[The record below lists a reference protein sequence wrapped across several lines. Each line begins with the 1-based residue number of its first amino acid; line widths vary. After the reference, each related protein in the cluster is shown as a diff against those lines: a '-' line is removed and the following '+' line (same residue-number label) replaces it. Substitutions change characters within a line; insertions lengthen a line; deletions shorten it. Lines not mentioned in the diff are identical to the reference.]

1 MASSSNSV
9 EHDSVANGKQRR
21 RAKIQLAGIYGAMFL
36 AGWND
41 GSSGP
46 MIPRIQKVYDIGFV
60 LVSMTFVCA
69 CVGFI
74 GGALVNMHWADRFGF
89 GKMVVLA
96 IACQAVAFAIQAS
109 APPYPLF
116 AIAFA
121 INGIGNAIQNAQG
134 NAYVASLKK
143 DSEMYMGMLHASYG
157 AGAFTAPLV
166 ATQFS
171 QMPRWSFHYLVSMG
185 IAVANLASLVLVFRF
200 RSLEDCLARVGESA
214 GEKSTSDHSNFRQI
228 LSLKSVHLLSIFA
241 LIYVGVEVTI
251 GGWIIT
257 YIIDVRHGGPSA
269 GYISS
274 GFFGGLMM
282 GRLTLL
288 WVNKV
293 VGENRVLYLYAFLAI
308 GLELIV
314 WFVPSLIGGAVAVSL
329 VGMFLGPIYPIIM
342 NRAARAVPRWLLS
355 PSIGWIAG
363 FGQTGSAAL
372 PFLTGAVASKAGIR
386 SLQPLL
392 ISMMAMF
399 PVIWAMVPISRRID

>member
-1 MASSSNSV
+1 
-9 EHDSVANGKQRR
+9 
-21 RAKIQLAGIYGAMFL
+21 
-36 AGWND
+36 
-41 GSSGP
+41 
-46 MIPRIQKVYDIGFV
+46 
-60 LVSMTFVCA
+60 
-69 CVGFI
+69 
-74 GGALVNMHWADRFGF
+74 
-89 GKMVVLA
+89 
-96 IACQAVAFAIQAS
+96 FAIQAS

-121 INGIGNAIQNAQG
+121 VNGIGSAIINAQG

-157 AGAFTAPLV
+157 AGAFSAPLV

-200 RSLEDCLARVGESA
+200 RSLDECLGLVGESA
-214 GEKSTSDHSNFRQI
+214 GEKSTSDRSTFRQI

-274 GFFGGLMM
+274 GFFGGLMI
-282 GRLTLL
+282 GRLALL
-288 WVNKV
+288 WVSKV
-293 VGENRVLYLYAFLAI
+293 IGENRVLYLYAFLAI
-308 GLELIV
+308 GYAFLFLAQNSTNCKLVRLELIV
-314 WFVPSLIGGAVAVSL
+314 WFLPSLIGGAVAVSL
-329 VGMFLGPIYPIIM
+329 VGVFLGPIYPIVM

-363 FGQTGSAAL
+363 FGQTGSA
-372 PFLTGAVASKAGIR
+372 
-386 SLQPLL
+386 
-392 ISMMAMF
+392 
-399 PVIWAMVPISRRID
+399 

>member
-1 MASSSNSV
+1 
-9 EHDSVANGKQRR
+9 
-21 RAKIQLAGIYGAMFL
+21 
-36 AGWND
+36 
-41 GSSGP
+41 
-46 MIPRIQKVYDIGFV
+46 
-60 LVSMTFVCA
+60 
-69 CVGFI
+69 
-74 GGALVNMHWADRFGF
+74 
-89 GKMVVLA
+89 
-96 IACQAVAFAIQAS
+96 FAIQAS

-121 INGIGNAIQNAQG
+121 VNGIGSAIINAQG

-157 AGAFTAPLV
+157 AGAFSAPLV

-200 RSLEDCLARVGESA
+200 RSLDECLGLVGESA
-214 GEKSTSDHSNFRQI
+214 GEKSTSDRSTFRQI

-274 GFFGGLMM
+274 GFFGGLMI
-282 GRLTLL
+282 GRLALL
-288 WVNKV
+288 WVSKV
-293 VGENRVLYLYAFLAI
+293 IGENRVLYLYAFLAI

-314 WFVPSLIGGAVAVSL
+314 WFLPSLIGGAVAVSL
-329 VGMFLGPIYPIIM
+329 VGVFLGPIYPIVM

-363 FGQTGSAAL
+363 FGQTGSA
-372 PFLTGAVASKAGIR
+372 
-386 SLQPLL
+386 
-392 ISMMAMF
+392 
-399 PVIWAMVPISRRID
+399 